1 MTGKRA
7 MDSLNTCVFVF
18 FLQDTSLNEL
28 YQMEKDTRVAVM
40 LIRSEFLPVVSSKL
54 LVYKNFKHV
63 ITEKK
68 IFLQHEY
75 EEFDNVAK
83 LIAFRILSL
92 FCSSIESVIH
102 AFTIAL
108 CEKIMTDDP
117 TKMLTAKQIKDLC
130 SGVFQRTG
138 YGPFGSNRR
147 GRYKNSFI
155 FFNEKKTCIKRKRKI
170 LNK

>member
-7 MDSLNTCVFVF
+7 MDSLNTCVFFF

-28 YQMEKDTRVAVM
+28 YQMEEDTSVAVI
-40 LIRSEFLPVVSSKL
+40 LIRSEFLPVVSSKV

-75 EEFDNVAK
+75 EEFDDVAK

-92 FCSSIESVIH
+92 FCSSISSVIH
-102 AFTIAL
+102 AFTIEL
-108 CEKIMTDDP
+108 YGKIMTDDS
-117 TKMLTAKQIKDLC
+117 TKMLTSKQIKEIC

-138 YGPFGSNRR
+138 YGPFGSKRR
-147 GRYKNSFI
+147 GRYKDSL
-155 FFNEKKTCIKRKRKI
+155 FF
-170 LNK
+170 